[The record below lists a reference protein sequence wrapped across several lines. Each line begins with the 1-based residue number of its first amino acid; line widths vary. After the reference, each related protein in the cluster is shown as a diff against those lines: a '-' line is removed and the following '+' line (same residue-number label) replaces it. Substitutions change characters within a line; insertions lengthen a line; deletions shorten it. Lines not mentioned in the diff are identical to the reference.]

1 VTPPNAAEPL
11 VSFEDVHLA
20 YGSTDVLRGVSF
32 NVMPGETKILLGESG
47 AGKTSI
53 MKLAAGL
60 IRPDSGKIRV
70 MDRDIIASTEVELL
84 DFRRH
89 IGFVFQEGALFDAI
103 DVGDNVAFRLNE
115 EHIPEDEVRDRV
127 KEALDFV
134 EMAYAIDRF
143 PAELS
148 GGMRRRV
155 SIARALIGR
164 PPMVFYD
171 SPTAGLDPV
180 TSQTIILLILRLRDL
195 LGVTS
200 VLATHRL
207 QDAFGLSN
215 YHFDGTVGGA
225 VLNSRKNV
233 PPAFSSSPGSGL
245 GSSGGP
251 AIGNRP
257 RPEIGER
264 TGPTIGIRPGPEI
277 GERAR
282 PAIGDRPGSGVGERT
297 GPLIGIPPGPETGV
311 RGEPS
316 LGNRPGPE
324 ISFRGG
330 PTLGDQPNPQIG
342 TRGEFPGGA
351 EPKPFTRVPGAAAA
365 TNLLLLRAGEIYFE
379 GTPEKFLET
388 NDPYL
393 KQFLAAAE

>member
-1 VTPPNAAEPL
+1 MTPPNALEPL
-11 VSFEDVHLA
+11 VSFEDVHLG

-32 NVMPGETKILLGESG
+32 TVMPGETKILLGESG

-53 MKLAAGL
+53 MKLATGL

-70 MDRDIIASTEVELL
+70 MGRDIIASTEVELL
-84 DFRRH
+84 DFRRN

-103 DVGDNVAFRLNE
+103 DVGANVAFRLNE
-115 EHIPEDEVRDRV
+115 EHIPEDEVLARV
-127 KEALDFV
+127 REALEFV
-134 EMAYAIDRF
+134 EMEHSIDRF

-195 LGVTS
+195 MGVTS
-200 VLATHRL
+200 LLATHRL

-215 YHFDGTVGGA
+215 YHFDSAAGGA
-225 VLNSRKNV
+225 ILNS
-233 PPAFSSSPGSGL
+233 ASSAAPVFPSSARPELGAGSGP
-245 GSSGGP
+245 S
-251 AIGNRP
+251 IGNRP

-264 TGPTIGIRPGPEI
+264 SAPTIGIRPGPEI

-282 PAIGDRPGSGVGERT
+282 PV
-297 GPLIGIPPGPETGV
+297 IGIGPGPEIGL

-316 LGNRPGPE
+316 LGRRPGPE
-324 ISFRGG
+324 I
-330 PTLGDQPNPQIG
+330 G
-342 TRGEFPGGA
+342 TRAQLPIGA
-351 EPKPFTRVPGAAAA
+351 QPETATRLPGAPAA

-388 NDPYL
+388 SDPYL
-393 KQFLAAAE
+393 KQFLASAE

>member
-1 VTPPNAAEPL
+1 MEQAPVTPPGAAEPL
-11 VSFEDVHLA
+11 VSFEHVHLR
-20 YGSTDVLRGVSF
+20 YGSSDVLRGVSF
-32 NVMPGETKILLGESG
+32 DVMPGETKILLGESG

-70 MDRDIIASTEVELL
+70 MGRDIIASTEVELL
-84 DFRRH
+84 DFRRN

-115 EHIPEDEVRDRV
+115 ERIPEDEVRARV

-215 YHFDGTVGGA
+215 YHFDNTEGGA
-225 VLNSRKNV
+225 VRNSTKSAPLVFPSNLG
-233 PPAFSSSPGSGL
+233 PELGAASG
-245 GSSGGP
+245 P
-251 AIGNRP
+251 TIGNRP

-277 GERAR
+277 G
-282 PAIGDRPGSGVGERT
+282 
-297 GPLIGIPPGPETGV
+297 V

-316 LGNRPGPE
+316 LGDRPGPE
-324 ISFRGG
+324 IGIRSQL
-330 PTLGDQPNPQIG
+330 PIAAESQP
-342 TRGEFPGGA
+342 FA
-351 EPKPFTRVPGAAAA
+351 RVPGVAAA
-365 TNLLLLRAGEIYFE
+365 TNLLLLRDGEIYFE
-379 GTPEKFLET
+379 GTPEKFLVT
-388 NDPYL
+388 KDAYL
-393 KQFLAAAE
+393 KQFLASAE

>member
-1 VTPPNAAEPL
+1 VTPPNAVEPL
-11 VSFEDVHLA
+11 VSFEDVHLG
-20 YGSTDVLRGVSF
+20 YGSTDVLHGVSF
-32 NVMPGETKILLGESG
+32 DVMPGETKILLGESG

-70 MDRDIIASTEVELL
+70 MGRDIIASTEVELL
-84 DFRRH
+84 DFRRN

-103 DVGDNVAFRLNE
+103 DVRDNVAFRLNE
-115 EHIPEDEVRDRV
+115 ENFPDDEVRARV
-127 KEALDFV
+127 KEALEFV
-134 EMAYAIDRF
+134 EMEYAIDRF

-215 YHFDGTVGGA
+215 YHFDATAGGA
-225 VLNSRKNV
+225 VRNGANGSR
-233 PPAFSSSPGSGL
+233 PALLPSLGPEMGSR
-245 GSSGGP
+245 SGP
-251 AIGNRP
+251 TIGNLPLPELGERAGPTMGIRP
-257 RPEIGER
+257 GLEIGER
-264 TGPTIGIRPGPEI
+264 ARPTIGIRPGPEI
-277 GERAR
+277 G
-282 PAIGDRPGSGVGERT
+282 
-297 GPLIGIPPGPETGV
+297 V

-316 LGNRPGPE
+316 LRNRPGPE
-324 ISFRGG
+324 IGIRSEIHS
-330 PTLGDQPNPQIG
+330 NPEG
-342 TRGEFPGGA
+342 
-351 EPKPFTRVPGAAAA
+351 KPSAPVPSAPAV
-365 TNLLLLRAGEIYFE
+365 TNLLLLRAGEIYFQ

-393 KQFLAAAE
+393 KKFLASAE

>member
-1 VTPPNAAEPL
+1 MERDPVTPPNAAEPL
-11 VSFEDVHLA
+11 VSFEDVRLG
-20 YGSTDVLRGVSF
+20 YGSTNVLRGVSF

-60 IRPDSGKIRV
+60 IRPDSGRIRV

-84 DFRRH
+84 DFRRN

-103 DVGDNVAFRLNE
+103 DVRDNVAFRLNE
-115 EHIPEDEVRDRV
+115 ENFPDEEVTARV
-127 KEALDFV
+127 KEALEFV
-134 EMAYAIDRF
+134 EMEHSIDRF

-200 VLATHRL
+200 LLATHRL

-215 YHFDGTVGGA
+215 YHFDNAAGGA
-225 VLNSRKNV
+225 VLNSTNGAPRVFPPSPAPELGANSV
-233 PPAFSSSPGSGL
+233 PG
-245 GSSGGP
+245 
-251 AIGNRP
+251 IGHRP

-264 TGPTIGIRPGPEI
+264 AGPTTGIRPGPEI

-282 PAIGDRPGSGVGERT
+282 PTIGNRPDSEGGQRTMPAIGIR
-297 GPLIGIPPGPETGV
+297 PGPEIGV

-324 ISFRGG
+324 IG
-330 PTLGDQPNPQIG
+330 IG
-342 TRGEFPGGA
+342 TEVRAGA
-351 EPKPFTRVPGAAAA
+351 ERKSSATVPGVAAV
-365 TNLLLLRAGEIYFE
+365 TNLLLLRDGEIYFE
-379 GTPEKFLET
+379 GAPEKFLKT

-393 KQFLAAAE
+393 KQFLASAE

>member
-1 VTPPNAAEPL
+1 MTPPNAAEPL
-11 VSFEDVHLA
+11 VSFEDVHLG
-20 YGSTDVLRGVSF
+20 YGSTEVLRGISF

-60 IRPDSGKIRV
+60 IRPDSGKIHV

-84 DFRRH
+84 DFRRN

-103 DVGDNVAFRLNE
+103 DVRDNVAFRLNE
-115 EHIPEDEVRDRV
+115 ENFPDEEVTARV
-127 KEALDFV
+127 KEALEFV
-134 EMAYAIDRF
+134 EMEHSIDRF

-200 VLATHRL
+200 LLATHRL
-207 QDAFGLSN
+207 QDAFGLSS
-215 YHFDGTVGGA
+215 YHFDNASGGA
-225 VLNSRKNV
+225 VPNSSNGAPRIFL
-233 PPAFSSSPGSGL
+233 PSPGPEWGANSG
-245 GSSGGP
+245 P
-251 AIGNRP
+251 TIGNRP

-264 TGPTIGIRPGPEI
+264 AGPTIGIRPGPEI

-282 PAIGDRPGSGVGERT
+282 PAIGIR
-297 GPLIGIPPGPETGV
+297 PGPEIGV

-324 ISFRGG
+324 IGIRSEIR
-330 PTLGDQPNPQIG
+330 T
-342 TRGEFPGGA
+342 GA
-351 EPKPFTRVPGAAAA
+351 ERQFAAPVTGVAA
-365 TNLLLLRAGEIYFE
+365 VTTLLLLRNGEIYFE
-379 GTPEKFLET
+379 GAPEKFLET

-393 KQFLAAAE
+393 KQFLASAE

>member
-1 VTPPNAAEPL
+1 VTLPNAAEQL
-11 VSFEDVHLA
+11 VSFQDVHLG

-32 NVMPGETKILLGESG
+32 DVMPGETKILLGESG

-60 IRPDSGKIRV
+60 IRPDSGDIRV
-70 MDRDIIASTEVELL
+70 MGRDIIASTEVELL
-84 DFRRH
+84 DFRRN

-103 DVGDNVAFRLNE
+103 DVRDNVAFRLNE
-115 EHIPEDEVRDRV
+115 ENFPDDEVQARV
-127 KEALDFV
+127 KEALEFV
-134 EMAYAIDRF
+134 EMEYAIDRF

-215 YHFDGTVGGA
+215 YHFDAAAGGA
-225 VLNSRKNV
+225 VRNGASGA
-233 PPAFSSSPGSGL
+233 PPVLLQSPRPELGARSGRT
-245 GSSGGP
+245 
-251 AIGNRP
+251 IGDLP
-257 RPEIGER
+257 LPEIGER
-264 TGPTIGIRPGPEI
+264 ARPTIGIRTGPEIGEHKRPAIGIRPGPEI
-277 GERAR
+277 
-282 PAIGDRPGSGVGERT
+282 
-297 GPLIGIPPGPETGV
+297 GV

-324 ISFRGG
+324 IGILSE
-330 PTLGDQPNPQIG
+330 
-342 TRGEFPGGA
+342 TRDAA
-351 EPKPFTRVPGAAAA
+351 EGKLPAPVPRSPAA
-365 TNLLLLRAGEIYFE
+365 TTLLLLRAGEIYFQ

-393 KQFLAAAE
+393 KQFLASAE

>member
-1 VTPPNAAEPL
+1 VTPANAAEPL
-11 VSFEDVHLA
+11 VSFEDVHLG
-20 YGSTDVLRGVSF
+20 YGSTEVLRGVSF
-32 NVMPGETKILLGESG
+32 DVMPGETKILLGESG

-70 MDRDIIASTEVELL
+70 MGRDIIASTEVELL
-84 DFRRH
+84 DFRRN

-103 DVGDNVAFRLNE
+103 DVRDNVAFRLNE
-115 EHIPEDEVRDRV
+115 ENFPDNEVRVRV
-127 KEALDFV
+127 KEALEFV
-134 EMAYAIDRF
+134 EMEYAIDRF

-215 YHFDGTVGGA
+215 YHFDAAAGGA
-225 VLNSRKNV
+225 VRNRTNGA
-233 PPAFSSSPGSGL
+233 PPVLPPSPGPELVSR
-245 GSSGGP
+245 SAP
-251 AIGNRP
+251 AIGNLP
-257 RPEIGER
+257 LPEIGER
-264 TGPTIGIRPGPEI
+264 AGPTIGIRPSPEI
-277 GERAR
+277 GERAH
-282 PAIGDRPGSGVGERT
+282 PTT
-297 GPLIGIPPGPETGV
+297 GIRPGPEIGV

-324 ISFRGG
+324 I
-330 PTLGDQPNPQIG
+330 G
-342 TRGEFPGGA
+342 TRSEIRTAA
-351 EPKPFTRVPGAAAA
+351 EGKPSAPVPSVPAA
-365 TNLLLLRAGEIYFE
+365 TNLLLLRAGEIYFQ

-393 KQFLAAAE
+393 KQFLASAE